1 MATPKNLKNY
11 SIETRLIHGTPKWD
25 YSHHVIPPISSS
37 ATFRLDSTQRGA
49 KGFIDF
55 AHSEGKSISP
65 IYIYDRLGEPNKEIL
80 EENLA
85 IAEGGEIAV
94 TFSTGMGAISAAL
107 GILLK
112 SGENLI
118 SHQTVY
124 GCTFSLLKRWYP
136 RYNIECKFTDLTNA
150 EILFELI
157 DENTRVIYFESPV
170 NPNLDII
177 DIEKIAEIV
186 EGFNR
191 NRETENQIF
200 VVVDNTFATPLGQ
213 RPLELNADFVV
224 HSLTKN
230 IGGFGTNMG
239 GVVIG
244 RKEFQEPLLMYRKDF
259 GAPLHTQSAWS
270 IQVYGLPTLS
280 ARLFHQQKTAKVV
293 ADFLT
298 NHSQVHEVHYPG
310 LPSFKFYKLAK
321 KQMTD
326 HEGNFVPGAMIYF
339 TLKEKDPAKRQ
350 ELGIKLINEIA
361 ENAYTITLA
370 VSLGNIRTLIEHP
383 SSMTH
388 SSIPPDEQIKD
399 GIDPGGIRLS
409 IGQEKPSDLIH
420 DLAAAL
426 EKVKT

>member
-1 MATPKNLKNY
+1 
-11 SIETRLIHGTPKWD
+11 
-25 YSHHVIPPISSS
+25 
-37 ATFRLDSTQRGA
+37 
-49 KGFIDF
+49 
-55 AHSEGKSISP
+55 
-65 IYIYDRLGEPNKEIL
+65 
-80 EENLA
+80 
-85 IAEGGEIAV
+85 
-94 TFSTGMGAISAAL
+94 MGAISAAL

>member
-1 MATPKNLKNY
+1 MSTEEKKQY
-11 SIETRLIHGTPKWD
+11 SIETKLIHGENKTPKWD
-25 YSHHVIPPISSS
+25 YAHHVIPPISSS

-55 AHSEGKSISP
+55 AHAEGKSVSP

-85 IAEGGEIAV
+85 VAEGGEIAV

-107 GILLK
+107 GILVK

-118 SHQTVY
+118 AHQTVY

-136 RYNIECKFTDLTNA
+136 RYQIGCKFTDLTNA

-177 DIEKIAEIV
+177 DIGRVSEIV
-186 EGFNR
+186 KKFNE
-191 NRETENQIF
+191 NREPENKIY

-213 RPLELNADFVV
+213 RPLELGADFVV

-244 RKEFQEPLLMYRKDF
+244 KKEFQEPLLMYRKDF

-270 IQVYGLPTLS
+270 IQVYGLPTLAS
-280 ARLFHQQKTAKVV
+280 RLYQQQKNAKVI
-293 ADFLT
+293 ADFLV
-298 NHSQVHEVHYPG
+298 NHEEIHEVHYPG
-310 LPSFKFYKLAK
+310 LPSFKFHKLAK
-321 KQMTD
+321 KQMVD

-339 TLKEKDPAKRQ
+339 TLKEKDPVKRQ

-370 VSLGNIRTLIEHP
+370 VSLGNVRTLIEHP

-388 SSIPPDEQIKD
+388 SSIPPEEQISD
-399 GIDPGGIRLS
+399 GIDPGGVRLS
-409 IGQEKPSDLIH
+409 IGQEKASDIIR
-420 DLAAAL
+420 DLANAL
-426 EKVKT
+426 KKI